1 METLK
6 EIAYQN
12 ELNRIERGLNFL
24 EGELQEL
31 LTYSVKLDEY
41 ANDSETVLNNI
52 LNDAERRIEAARRGL
67 SAASKLKDPAERKQH
82 VSRMLAHLNRTR
94 SLLDKVVKEFFPEKV
109 DDRDDST
116 PRQERDEF
124 ISPQQAAETLGIPTH
139 KIQQLAMQN
148 KLRMYNHN
156 GKWALKGSEV
166 QKLADAGLGDGA
178 APKGAPS
185 PNRANFMQY
194 VK

>member
-12 ELNRIERGLNFL
+12 ELSRIERGLNFL

-31 LTYSVKLDEY
+31 LTYSVRLDEY
-41 ANDSETVLNNI
+41 ANDSETMLNNI

-67 SAASKLKDPAERKQH
+67 SLASKLKDPAERKQH
-82 VSRMLAHLNRTR
+82 ISRMLSHLNRTR
-94 SLLDKVVKEFFPEKV
+94 SILDKVVKEYFPEKI
-109 DDRDDST
+109 DPNDDST
-116 PRQERDEF
+116 KPTERDEF
-124 ISPQQAAETLGIPTH
+124 ISPQQAAETLGVSTN

-148 KLRMYNHN
+148 KVRLYNHN

-166 QKLADAGLGDGA
+166 QKLADTGLGNPS
-178 APKGAPS
+178 PKAAPS
-185 PNRANFMQY
+185 PNRADFSQY

>member
-12 ELNRIERGLNFL
+12 ELNRIERGINFL

-31 LTYSVKLDEY
+31 LTYSVRLDEY
-41 ANDSETVLNNI
+41 ATDAETMLNNI

-67 SAASKLKDPAERKQH
+67 SAANKLKDPAERKQH
-82 VSRMLAHLNRTR
+82 VGRMLAHLNRTR

-109 DDRDDST
+109 EPRNDSA
-116 PRQERDEF
+116 PHQERDEF
-124 ISPQQAAETLGIPTH
+124 ISPQQAAETLGIQTH
-139 KIQQLAMQN
+139 KIQELVMQN

-166 QKLADAGLGDGA
+166 QKLADSGLGNKP

-185 PNRANFMQY
+185 PNRADFMQY

>member
-12 ELNRIERGLNFL
+12 ELSRIERGINFL
-24 EGELQEL
+24 ESELQEL
-31 LTYSVKLDEY
+31 LTYSVRLDEY
-41 ANDSETVLNNI
+41 ANDAETMLNNI

-82 VSRMLAHLNRTR
+82 VGRMLAHLNRTR

-109 DDRDDST
+109 DPKDDSAK
-116 PRQERDEF
+116 PVDREEY

-166 QKLADAGLGDGA
+166 QKLADAGLGGGT

-185 PNRANFMQY
+185 PNRADFMQY

>member
-12 ELNRIERGLNFL
+12 ELTRIERGINFL
-24 EGELQEL
+24 ESELQEL
-31 LTYSVKLDEY
+31 LTYSVRLNEY
-41 ANDSETVLNNI
+41 AIDAETMLNNI

-82 VSRMLAHLNRTR
+82 VGRMLAHLNRTR
-94 SLLDKVVKEFFPEKV
+94 SLLDKVVKEFFPENV
-109 DDRDDST
+109 DPKNDSA

-124 ISPQQAAETLGIPTH
+124 ISPQQAAETLDIPTN
-139 KIQQLAMQN
+139 KIQELVMQN

-166 QKLADAGLGDGA
+166 QKLADSGLGNKTI
-178 APKGAPS
+178 PKGAPS
-185 PNRANFMQY
+185 PNRADFMQY